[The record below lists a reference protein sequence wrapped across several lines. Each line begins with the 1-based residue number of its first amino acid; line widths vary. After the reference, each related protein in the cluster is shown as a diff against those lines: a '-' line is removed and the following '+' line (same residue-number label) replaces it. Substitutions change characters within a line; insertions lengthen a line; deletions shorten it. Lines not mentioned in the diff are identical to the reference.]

1 MDCRP
6 GLSRVKGVEKVIN
19 AERVIKEFMELVRVD
34 SVSGQERKLA
44 DLLKARLESLGLEVR
59 EDDAGKKLNT
69 TAGNLIGRLPGTV
82 AGGEA
87 ILLCAHM
94 DTVEPGAGVA
104 PVLENGMIKSSGE
117 TILGADDKAGITA
130 ILEVLRVIKEN
141 NIPHGDIEVAFTV
154 WEEGGLLGAK
164 NIDFD
169 SLKAKMGFVLDCDGP
184 AGTII
189 VQAPSQ
195 DRISAT
201 VRGRAAH
208 AGISPEEGINA
219 IVVASKAIAAMK
231 LGRIDDE
238 TTANIGVIAGG
249 KAINIVPD
257 AVTIKGETRS
267 LTASKRET
275 QTRSMVAA
283 LEDTAR
289 ANGTRADVVVETIYP
304 DFRLGD
310 QDRVVMIA
318 ARAAR
323 QLGLTPRL
331 VKTGGGSDANIFNNR
346 GIAVANLG
354 IAMQKVHT
362 TDEYIR
368 SEDLVSN
375 ARYLLEIISVV
386 QDRG

>member
-1 MDCRP
+1 M
-6 GLSRVKGVEKVIN
+6 IN
-19 AERVIKEFMELVRVD
+19 ADRTVKEFMELVQVD

-44 DLLKARLESLGLEVR
+44 DLLLDRLESLGLEVW

-69 TAGNLIGRLPGTV
+69 SAGNIIGKLPKTV
-82 AGGEA
+82 AGGEPV
-87 ILLCAHM
+87 LLCAHM
-94 DTVEPGAGVA
+94 DTVEPGVGVV
-104 PVLENGMIKSSGE
+104 PVLDNRLIKSSGD

-130 ILEVLRVIKEN
+130 ILEVLRVIREN
-141 NIPHGDIEVAFTV
+141 NIPHGGIEVAFTV

-164 NIDFD
+164 NLDFD
-169 SLKAKMGFVLDCDGP
+169 RLESKMGFVLDSDGP

-219 IVVASKAIAAMK
+219 IVVASRAIAAMK

-238 TTANIGVIAGG
+238 TTANIGIITGG

-267 LTASKRET
+267 LTASKREA
-275 QTRSMVAA
+275 QTKSMVAA
-283 LEDTAR
+283 LEETAR
-289 ANGTRADVVVETIYP
+289 ANGTTADVVVETIYP
-304 DFRLGD
+304 DFKLGEK
-310 QDRVVMIA
+310 DRVVIIA

-323 QLGLTPRL
+323 QLGMNPNL

-362 TDEYIR
+362 TDEYIC

-375 ARYLLEIISVV
+375 ARYLLEIISTV
-386 QDRG
+386 QETA

>member
-1 MDCRP
+1 M
-6 GLSRVKGVEKVIN
+6 IN
-19 AERVIKEFMELVRVD
+19 ADRTVKEFMELVQVD

-44 DLLKARLESLGLEVR
+44 DLLINRLEFLGLEVW
-59 EDDAGKKLNT
+59 EDDTGKKLST
-69 TAGNLIGRLPGTV
+69 SAGNIIGKLPGTV
-82 AGGEA
+82 AGGEPV
-87 ILLCAHM
+87 LLCAHM
-94 DTVEPGAGVA
+94 DTVEPGAGVV
-104 PVLENGMIKSSGE
+104 PVLDNRVIKSSGD

-130 ILEVLRVIKEN
+130 ILEVLRVIREN
-141 NIPHGDIEVAFTV
+141 NILHGGIEVAFTV

-164 NIDFD
+164 NLDLGRLE
-169 SLKAKMGFVLDCDGP
+169 SKMGFVLDCDGP

-219 IVVASKAIAAMK
+219 IVVASRAIAAMK

-238 TTANIGVIAGG
+238 TTANIGVITGG

-267 LTASKRET
+267 LTASKREA
-275 QTRSMVAA
+275 QTKSMVAA
-283 LEDTAR
+283 LEETAR
-289 ANGTRADVVVETIYP
+289 ANGATADVVVETIYP
-304 DFRLGD
+304 DFKLGEK
-310 QDRVVMIA
+310 DRVVIIA

-323 QLGLTPRL
+323 QLGINPRL

-375 ARYLLEIISVV
+375 ARYLLEIISTV
-386 QDRG
+386 QETA

>member
-1 MDCRP
+1 
-6 GLSRVKGVEKVIN
+6 
-19 AERVIKEFMELVRVD
+19 MELVQVD

-44 DLLKARLESLGLEVR
+44 DLLLDRLESLGLEVW

-69 TAGNLIGRLPGTV
+69 SAGNIIGKLPKTV
-82 AGGEA
+82 AGGEPV
-87 ILLCAHM
+87 LLCAHM
-94 DTVEPGAGVA
+94 DTVEPGVGVV
-104 PVLENGMIKSSGE
+104 PVLDNRVIKSSGD

-130 ILEVLRVIKEN
+130 ILEVLRVIREN
-141 NIPHGDIEVAFTV
+141 NIPHGGIEVAFTV

-164 NIDFD
+164 NLDFD
-169 SLKAKMGFVLDCDGP
+169 RLESKMGFVLDCDGP

-219 IVVASKAIAAMK
+219 IVVASRAIAAMK

-238 TTANIGVIAGG
+238 TTANIGVITGG

-267 LTASKRET
+267 LTASKREA
-275 QTRSMVAA
+275 QTKAMVAA
-283 LEDTAR
+283 LEETAR
-289 ANGTRADVVVETIYP
+289 ANGTTADVVVETIYP
-304 DFRLGD
+304 DFKLGEKN
-310 QDRVVMIA
+310 RVVIIA

-323 QLGLTPRL
+323 QLGMNPRL

-375 ARYLLEIISVV
+375 ARYLLEIISTV
-386 QDRG
+386 QETA

>member
-1 MDCRP
+1 
-6 GLSRVKGVEKVIN
+6 VIN
-19 AERVIKEFMELVRVD
+19 ADRTFKEFMELVQVD

-44 DLLKARLESLGLEVR
+44 DLLLDRLESLGLEVW

-69 TAGNLIGRLPGTV
+69 SAGNIIGKLPKTV
-82 AGGEA
+82 AGGEPV
-87 ILLCAHM
+87 LLCAHM
-94 DTVEPGAGVA
+94 DTVEPGVGVV
-104 PVLENGMIKSSGE
+104 PVLDNRVIKSSGD

-130 ILEVLRVIKEN
+130 ILEVLRVIREN
-141 NIPHGDIEVAFTV
+141 NIPHGGIEVAFTV

-164 NIDFD
+164 NLDFD
-169 SLKAKMGFVLDCDGP
+169 RLESKMGFVLDCDGP

-219 IVVASKAIAAMK
+219 IVVASRAIAAMK

-238 TTANIGVIAGG
+238 TTANIGVITGG

-267 LTASKRET
+267 LTASKREA
-275 QTRSMVAA
+275 QTKAMVAA
-283 LEDTAR
+283 LEETAR
-289 ANGTRADVVVETIYP
+289 ANGTTADVVVETIYP
-304 DFRLGD
+304 DFKLGEKN
-310 QDRVVMIA
+310 RVVIIA

-323 QLGLTPRL
+323 QLGMNPRL

-375 ARYLLEIISVV
+375 ARYLLEIISTV
-386 QDRG
+386 QETA